1 MASNNYEKYGVEIA
15 REVGFAHEENPNALG
30 KRYSMEHFKDVEFK
44 KSADADQTCD
54 LLNNIQGRIVGITTT
69 SEKMNKIALDV
80 IDKYYTDGFWT
91 SELTEN
97 KTYKISKK
105 KLSKKQYETA
115 KKRLKLLD
123 SDGYTKEQRERK

>member
-1 MASNNYEKYGVEIA
+1 
-15 REVGFAHEENPNALG
+15 
-30 KRYSMEHFKDVEFK
+30 MEHFKEVRFS

-54 LLNNIQGRIVGITTT
+54 LLNNIQGRIVGITTE

-91 SELTEN
+91 SEQTEN
-97 KTYKISKK
+97 GTYKISKK
-105 KLSKKQYETA
+105 KLTKKQYETA

-123 SDGYTKEQRERK
+123 SDGYTEEQRERK

>member
-1 MASNNYEKYGVEIA
+1 
-15 REVGFAHEENPNALG
+15 
-30 KRYSMEHFKDVEFK
+30 MEHFKDVRFS

-54 LLNNIQGRIVGITTT
+54 LLNNIQGRIVGITTE

-91 SELTEN
+91 SEQTEN
-97 KTYKISKK
+97 GTYKISKN
-105 KLSKKQYETA
+105 KLTKKQYEAA